1 MRRWSGA
8 PQCDL
13 LQHTR
18 FDRRLSGYRHSRVWQ
33 FAQRSNG
40 LQHWFKLKA
49 LLREALYALI
59 DSCSA
64 GQPVE
69 AFLQHIRE
77 CIVHARPEF
86 ATPNARR

>member
-1 MRRWSGA
+1 MPGCRKWMHSGLACSMWWWSGA

-18 FDRRLSGYRHSRVWQ
+18 FDRRLSGHRHGRVWQ
-33 FAQRSNG
+33 FAQRSYG

-49 LLREALYALI
+49 LLWKALHALI
-59 DSCSA
+59 DGCST

-69 AFLQHIRE
+69 AFL
-77 CIVHARPEF
+77 
-86 ATPNARR
+86 